1 MDVDGRNTNSHTV
14 TGLTNGQTYTISI
27 VGTSSSV
34 GLPREPVSAGTVDLG
49 NLTNV
54 SYIMFFTCIQKLCMH
69 GSINFP
75 FVAVMHI
82 IAVCFM
88 CISNVMLLL
97 NPQFHQL
104 QYSMRLQQSLLLPS
118 PSLAVFP
125 VAQ

>member
-1 MDVDGRNTNSHTV
+1 MDVDGGNTNSHTL

-34 GLPREPVSAGTVDLG
+34 GLPREPMSAGTV
-49 NLTNV
+49 V

-69 GSINFP
+69 GSVNFP

-104 QYSMRLQQSLLLPS
+104 QYSMRLQQSLLLLS